1 MTDALESF
9 EALKR
14 GTVEVLLEQ
23 DLKKKLATGRPLR
36 VSVQATSCT
45 ATQGGLSPPGRP
57 VRRSRSASFRHG
69 R

>member
-1 MTDALESF
+1 MTDAAEQF

-36 VSVQATSCT
+36 VKAGCDPAASDLHLGRT
-45 ATQGGLSPPGRP
+45 GLRDKL
-57 VRRSRSASFRHG
+57 RQCQEF
-69 R
+69 